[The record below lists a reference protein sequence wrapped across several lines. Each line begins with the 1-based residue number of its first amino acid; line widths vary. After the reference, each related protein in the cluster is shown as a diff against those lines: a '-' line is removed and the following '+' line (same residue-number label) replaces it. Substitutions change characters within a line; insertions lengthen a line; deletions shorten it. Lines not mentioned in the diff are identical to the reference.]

1 MPVPNGLFRPRLAP
15 HEARRRRLTCVERGA
30 TIANV
35 KLGTLRGRV
44 IVLLL
49 ALGLIGLTLTDG
61 RAQPTGHRS
70 LAGWLLVATD
80 TMGDSRFARTVIYMV
95 RHTEAGALG
104 FVINVPLGE
113 VPFERALRP
122 FGLEVPP
129 GSGTVRVYHGGP
141 VDERRGFLLHT
152 PDWTG
157 EGTTVVDGGFAL
169 SDDPKVL
176 QALARGVGPRRALFL
191 LGFAGWGRG
200 QLDAEMTTG
209 AWAVAPADERLVFDE
224 DPTQKWIEA
233 MSRRRLEL

>member
-1 MPVPNGLFRPRLAP
+1 LPGTGWLGRGTSLT
-15 HEARRRRLTCVERGA
+15 LTCLERSA
-30 TIANV
+30 TIADVTPN
-35 KLGTLRGRV
+35 TLRGRV
-44 IVLLL
+44 LALLL
-49 ALGLIGLTLTDG
+49 ALGVVGLTITDG
-61 RAQPTGHRS
+61 RAQTTGRRS

-80 TMGDSRFARTVIYMV
+80 AMSDSRFARTVIYMT
-95 RHTEAGALG
+95 RHTEAGAMG

-129 GSGTVRVYHGGP
+129 SSGTVRVYYGGP
-141 VDERRGFLLHT
+141 VDERRGFVLHT

-176 QALARGVGPRRALFL
+176 QALARGAGPRRALFV